1 MMLCQ
6 HSYSLSLLYYRTVT
20 RLLVLIA
27 GTNNPSNCAL
37 LASAFAEGARSAVT
51 DMTIDTVKLA
61 ALKID
66 HFRLEFY
73 DPACTQEEDF
83 CTLQHLVEQA
93 DGVVIATPV
102 WNFSVPAHLKNFIDR
117 MGSFA
122 LDATHSRGTLKG
134 KPFFLIF
141 TGGSPAAAW
150 TGLMRKTVSFLPQ
163 AIKYFGGSVLG
174 HHYEPRCMEGRG
186 RFGLVVD
193 KRPESLATA
202 RAHGR
207 AFAETVNIRVKT
219 GKLPVKHS
227 LLLRFYRI
235 GQSLIARF
243 S

>member
-1 MMLCQ
+1 MY
-6 HSYSLSLLYYRTVT
+6 HRIVT

-27 GTNNPSNCAL
+27 GTNNPSNGVL
-37 LASAFAEGARSAVT
+37 LASAFAEGARSAVN
-51 DMTIDTVKLA
+51 DLTIDTVKLA

-83 CTLQHLVEQA
+83 CALQHLVEQA

-122 LDATHSRGTLKG
+122 LDATRSRGTLKG

-141 TGGSPAAAW
+141 TGGSPGAAW

-174 HHYEPRCMEGRG
+174 QHYEPRCMEGHG

-193 KRPESLATA
+193 KRPESLARMREEGTRFA
-202 RAHGR
+202 RSAAHYALDGSLP
-207 AFAETVNIRVKT
+207 IRHGMMHKAY
-219 GKLPVKHS
+219 S
-227 LLLRFYRI
+227 LTQRLLAIIR
-235 GQSLIARF
+235 
-243 S
+243 